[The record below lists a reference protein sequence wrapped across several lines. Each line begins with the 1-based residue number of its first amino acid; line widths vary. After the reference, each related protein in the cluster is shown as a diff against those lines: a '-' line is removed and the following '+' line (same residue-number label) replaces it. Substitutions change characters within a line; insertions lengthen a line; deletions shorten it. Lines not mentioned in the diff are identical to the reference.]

1 MNKALI
7 NIKRKKKGF
16 TLLELIISI
25 GILSIVVIPLSNLVI
40 GTFRMTN
47 NAKIK
52 QEATNIAQKYMEK
65 IKADDSIKLD
75 KIIDEEETFPS
86 YGYPSSE
93 NGYSISYSINKEED
107 YYLPHESYSGVD
119 SNTFDYKFK
128 LPEEGELV
136 NIYDNNGQINS
147 HSITSDL
154 GMQITI
160 NNRKYDEI
168 TNQNQITY
176 EINGYTKTPINKT
189 KANNENIYIRIDV
202 NRDDLTNPL
211 VINAKNECSG
221 QLIFYFV
228 KSDKLTEDV
237 QCKVINEGGNIV
249 KYENIY
255 NNTSSIPKSR
265 LYKIRIEVE
274 KNDEKVVN
282 ESYKTVY

>member
-7 NIKRKKKGF
+7 SIKRKKKGF

-25 GILSIVVIPLSNLVI
+25 GILSIIVIPLSNLVI
-40 GTFRMTN
+40 STFKMTN
-47 NAKIK
+47 NARIK

-65 IKADDSIKLD
+65 IKADNNMNLD
-75 KIIDEEETFPS
+75 EIIDKEETFLS

-93 NGYSISYSINKEED
+93 NGYSISYIINQEED
-107 YYLPHESYSGVD
+107 YYLPHASYSGVD
-119 SNTFDYKFK
+119 SNTFDYKFE

-136 NIYDNNGQINS
+136 NIYSNTQLINTHNIPS
-147 HSITSDL
+147 GL
-154 GMQITI
+154 ELNVNI
-160 NNRKYDEI
+160 NNERLDEI
-168 TNQNQITY
+168 TSQNEITY
-176 EINGYTKTPINKT
+176 KINGDTKTPINKT

-228 KSDKLTEDV
+228 KSDKLSKEV

-249 KYENIY
+249 KYENI
-255 NNTSSIPKSR
+255 NDNTSTIQKSR
-265 LYKIRIEVE
+265 LYKIRIEIE
-274 KNDEKVVN
+274 KNNEKVVN